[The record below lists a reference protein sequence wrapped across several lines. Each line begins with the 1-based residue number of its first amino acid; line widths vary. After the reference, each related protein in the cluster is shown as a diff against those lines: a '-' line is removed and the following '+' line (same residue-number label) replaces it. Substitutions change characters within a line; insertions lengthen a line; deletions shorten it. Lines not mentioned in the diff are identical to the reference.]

1 MSLKE
6 WLSDPF
12 KLLCYQAVY
21 YVVKSIPVRRRIA
34 RLLLVKTDEI
44 GDYMLVRNC
53 LGAFRRS
60 TVYAGYHITF
70 VGNIHCRPLFDAFDS
85 PVADEAIWLNKKKFR
100 RNLFYRFSLLLRLR
114 RAGFS
119 DAVNLV
125 YSRSW
130 RLDDLLVAV
139 STSANNIAMK
149 TTDLP
154 VSRLER
160 NLTPPHLYTRLE
172 DAGGER
178 SFDAIRNSRFI
189 HGLLDISPEPVTTR
203 LNAALLPSHFLL
215 PHPYFVLVPGSGHP
229 EKRWPPAY
237 FATVARTVAHQ
248 YGLNPVICGSAADR
262 QETKA
267 LSTALGDLATDW
279 TGRTS
284 LVDLLAVLK
293 GAHCLISV
301 DTGAV
306 HLAAAVGCPV
316 FGLFS
321 GLHYGRFAP
330 YPETPSVPFFAIY
343 PEGIE
348 EKIRAGRLQPR
359 AASVGGMAKIPVDKV
374 LRVIEENLIN

>member
-1 MSLKE
+1 MSFKQRVL
-6 WLSDPF
+6 DPL

-21 YVVKSIPVRRRIA
+21 RAVKSIPVRRRLA

-60 TVYAGYHITF
+60 TVYAGHHITF
-70 VGNIHCRPLFDAFDS
+70 VGNIHCRPLFEAFDS
-85 PVADEAIWLNKKKFR
+85 GVADEAIWLNKLKFR
-100 RNLFYRFSLLLRLR
+100 RNLFYRFSVLLKLR

-130 RLDDLLVAV
+130 RIDDLLVAV
-139 STSANNIAMK
+139 STSGNNIAMQ
-149 TTDLP
+149 TADLP

-160 NLTPPHLYTRLE
+160 SLTPARLYACLR
-172 DAGGER
+172 DAGGG
-178 SFDAIRNSRFI
+178 SVFDAIRNSRFI
-189 HGLLDISPEPVTTR
+189 HDLLGMSPEPVSTR
-203 LNAALLPSHFLL
+203 LNTGLLPAHFLL
-215 PHPYFVLVPGSGHP
+215 PRPYFVLVPGSGHP
-229 EKRWPPAY
+229 DKRWPPAC
-237 FATVARTVAHQ
+237 FAVVARAVARQ
-248 YGLNPVICGSAADR
+248 YGLNPVICGSPADR

-267 LSTALGDLATDW
+267 LYTVLGDLATDL

-321 GLHYGRFAP
+321 GFHYGRFAP
-330 YPETPSVPFFAIY
+330 YPGTSSVPFFAIY
-343 PEGIE
+343 PDGVE
-348 EKIRAGRLQPR
+348 EQIRSGRVQPR
-359 AASVGGMAKIPVDKV
+359 EAPVGGMAKIPVEKV
-374 LRVIEENLIN
+374 LRVIEENLID